1 MSLDTLIEDYK
12 AGKVVL
18 IDKPLNWTS
27 FDVVNKIRWKLKK
40 KLGLKKIKVGH
51 AGTLDPLATGLLII
65 CIGKATK
72 MIEAIQNAH
81 KEYVATVQIGATT
94 PSFDLE
100 TEIDATFETSH
111 INEKLLVVALKK
123 FEGEQMQMPPI
134 FSAKKVD
141 GKPAYEYARKNKE
154 VELQAKKVVFHE
166 IELTKLETLT
176 AEVRIKCSKGTYIR
190 SFAHD
195 LGKELNSGAHLT
207 GLVRTAIG
215 QFDLSDAWS
224 LEQYI
229 EKLDTIT

>member
-1 MSLDTLIEDYK
+1 MSEEALLEDYK
-12 AGKVVL
+12 SGKIVL

-40 KLGLKKIKVGH
+40 KLKVKKIKVGH

-72 MIEAIQNAH
+72 IIDTIQNAH
-81 KEYVATVQIGATT
+81 KEYIANVKLGATT

-100 TEIDATFETSH
+100 TEIDATFKTDHIDKNIVIET
-111 INEKLLVVALKK
+111 LKK

-166 IELTKLETLT
+166 IELQNMETQNAT
-176 AEVRIKCSKGTYIR
+176 IRIKCSKGTYIR

-224 LEQYI
+224 LEDYI
-229 EKLDTIT
+229 EKLDTM

>member
-1 MSLDTLIEDYK
+1 MSQEELLEDYRS
-12 AGKVVL
+12 GKIVL

-40 KLGLKKIKVGH
+40 KLKIKKIKVGH

-72 MIEAIQNAH
+72 TIEAIQNTS
-81 KEYVATVQIGATT
+81 KEYIANVKLGATT
-94 PSFDLE
+94 PSYDLE
-100 TEIDATFETSH
+100 TEIDQTFETNH
-111 INEKLLVVALKK
+111 IDKKMMLETLKK
-123 FEGEQMQMPPI
+123 FEGEKMQMPPI

-141 GKPAYEYARKNKE
+141 GKPAYEYARKNKD

-166 IELTKLETLT
+166 IELQNMETQSAT
-176 AEVRIKCSKGTYIR
+176 IRIKCSKGTYIR

-207 GLVRTAIG
+207 GLIRTAIG

-224 LEQYI
+224 LEDYI
-229 EKLDTIT
+229 EKLDTM